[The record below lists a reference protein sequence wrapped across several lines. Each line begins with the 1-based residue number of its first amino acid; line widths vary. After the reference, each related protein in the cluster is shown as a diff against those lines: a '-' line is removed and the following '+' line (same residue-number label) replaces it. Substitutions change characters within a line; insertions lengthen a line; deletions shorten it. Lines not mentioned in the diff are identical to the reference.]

1 MMNVASLPAIL
12 LTLAGWTLTAL
23 SAAAM
28 LSGPYDG
35 RTCQTECVQTLFFSG
50 MATGVLGLI
59 LGIVGLRFATG
70 RRLSQVSLWLAG
82 PLCAIFAAL
91 FLIGNLA

>member
-1 MMNVASLPAIL
+1 MNIASLPALL
-12 LTLAGWTLTAL
+12 LTLAGWVLTAM

-50 MATGVLGLI
+50 MATGILGLV
-59 LGIVGLRFATG
+59 LGIVGLRLASG
-70 RRLSQVSLWLAG
+70 RRLSQVVLWLAG